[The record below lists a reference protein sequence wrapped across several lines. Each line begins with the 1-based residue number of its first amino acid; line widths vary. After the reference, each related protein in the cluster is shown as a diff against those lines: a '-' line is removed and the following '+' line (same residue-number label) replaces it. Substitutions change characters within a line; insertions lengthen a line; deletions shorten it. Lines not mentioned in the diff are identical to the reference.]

1 MKNILLKLQLL
12 TLVVGVLFASSCTVD
27 PVYDLDNP
35 SLASLTSD
43 PDGAQLQVLVTG
55 LEARNRDYY
64 GSATQMF
71 GSFGREVWAY
81 FGSDPRF
88 ISHWLGTGVSDT
100 YNDFF
105 ASNGTYLT
113 PYVAVKQA
121 NVLVDAANSSTKIT
135 EEQRAGYL
143 GFAKTIKGFQLLW
156 PLLQQY
162 QNGIRVDVS
171 DPLNPGPIVG
181 YDEALQAIRDILD
194 SGYSDLQKAGSSFN
208 FSLTSGW
215 GGFDDPAG
223 MAKVNR
229 AIAARAALY
238 DNDFGAAK
246 TACDQSFMDM
256 AVDAGSSSK
265 MWAGPKLVFGE
276 SPDIN
281 NPLFYVYD
289 QPTNTILICHP
300 AWVEDALPGD
310 ARLNKVIER
319 VDNIVTNP
327 GLKDA
332 TSGDLLEGKYQDN
345 RWATNTT
352 AIPFIRN
359 EELILIYAES
369 QLMTGSPNDAVTT
382 INVVRNTWGV
392 GDYTGGTSQDE
403 LIEEILFQRRYSLWG
418 EAGHRWVDLRR
429 TGKLDAAHVDLRD
442 GGALFQQVARRT
454 SEINWDNP

>member
-12 TLVVGVLFASSCTVD
+12 TLVVGMLMVSSCDVD
-27 PVYDLDNP
+27 PVFDLDNP
-35 SLASLTSD
+35 SLAALTSD
-43 PDGAQLQVLVTG
+43 PDAAQLQVLVTG
-55 LEARNRDYY
+55 LEARHRNYF

-88 ISHWLGTGVSDT
+88 ISHWLGVGVSDT

-121 NVLVDAANSSTKIT
+121 NVLIDAANASTKIT
-135 EEQRAGYL
+135 AEQRSGYL

-162 QNGIRVDVS
+162 QNGIRVDVA
-171 DPLNPGPIVG
+171 DPLNPGPIVS
-181 YDEALQAIRDILD
+181 YDEALQAIRAILD
-194 SGYSDLQKAGSSFN
+194 EGFSDLQKAGNSFN
-208 FSLTSGW
+208 FTLTSGW
-215 GGFDDPAG
+215 AGFDDPAN

-238 DNDFGAAK
+238 ANDFAAAK
-246 TACDQSFMDM
+246 TACEQSFMDLN
-256 AVDAGSSSK
+256 VDASTADK
-265 MWAGPKLVFGE
+265 MWMGPKLVYGE

-281 NPLFYVYD
+281 NPLFYVFD

-319 VDNIVTNP
+319 VNNPVTNP
-327 GLKDA
+327 GLKD
-332 TSGDLLEGKYQDN
+332 SNGDLLEGRYQDN
-345 RWATNTT
+345 RWASNTSP
-352 AIPFIRN
+352 IPFIRN
-359 EELILIYAES
+359 EELILIYAEA
-369 QLMTGSPNDAVTT
+369 QLMTGSPADAVNT
-382 INVVRNTWGV
+382 INIVRNTWGV

-403 LIEEILFQRRYSLWG
+403 LIEEILFQRRYSLWA

-429 TGKLDAAHVDLRD
+429 TGKLDADHVDLRD
-442 GGALFQQVARRT
+442 GGVLFQQVARRT

>member
-1 MKNILLKLQLL
+1 MKNILLKFQLL
-12 TLVVGVLFASSCTVD
+12 VLVAGMLMVSSCDVD
-27 PVYDLDNP
+27 PVFDQDNP

-43 PDGAQLQVLVTG
+43 PDKAQLQVLVTG
-55 LEARNRDYY
+55 LEARHRNFY

-88 ISHWLGTGVSDT
+88 ISHWLGVGVSDT

-121 NVLVDAANSSTKIT
+121 NVLLAAANSSTRLT
-135 EEQRAGYL
+135 AEERAGYT

-162 QNGIRVDVS
+162 QNGIRIDVE

-194 SGYSDLQKAGSSFN
+194 DGYSDLQKAGSSFA
-208 FSLTSGW
+208 FTLTSGW
-215 GGFDDPAG
+215 AGFDDPAG

-238 DNDFGAAK
+238 ANEFEAAK
-246 TACDQSFMDM
+246 TACEQSFMDLN
-256 AVDAGSSSK
+256 VDAASSDK
-265 MWAGPKLVFGE
+265 MWTGPQLVYGE

-319 VDNIVTNP
+319 VNNPVTNP

-332 TSGDLLEGKYQDN
+332 TTGDLLEGRYQDN
-345 RWATNTT
+345 RWATNTSP
-352 AIPFIRN
+352 IPFIRN
-359 EELILIYAES
+359 EELILIYAEA
-369 QLMTGSPNDAVTT
+369 QLMTGSAGDAVNT
-382 INVVRNTWGV
+382 INIVRNTWGV

-403 LIEEILFQRRYSLWG
+403 LIEEILFQRRYSLWA
-418 EAGHRWVDLRR
+418 EAGHRWIDLRR

-442 GGALFQQVARRT
+442 GGVLFQQVAPRT